1 MKKKLCRFIKKAD
14 SKISKSM
21 AKLDLN
27 ESEEVVNILNLPNE
41 ILVQIIIKLDQDDI
55 LKSVALVCKRF
66 FEVTRLPKIL
76 PIINIQCQG
85 DFEEDLPR
93 IQNCLAVYPKS
104 QLHVVDLEIKLSLG
118 HFEVLE
124 SVAPSI
130 QKLKITVDFDLDFP
144 QPPLFE
150 NLKELEL
157 EDFAYLE
164 DDFDFHGIGFW
175 KQFPNLTSLKI
186 SLTSHYTNNTDVSY
200 TKLSMTSVINFDN
213 FLFFI
218 FSVHHQP
225 HG

>member
-1 MKKKLCRFIKKAD
+1 M
-14 SKISKSM
+14 
-21 AKLDLN
+21 
-27 ESEEVVNILNLPNE
+27 VNILTLPNE
-41 ILVQIIIKLDQDDI
+41 ILEQIIIKLAKDDI

-66 FEVTRLPKIL
+66 LEVTRLPKIL
-76 PIINIQCQG
+76 PIIDIQCQG
-85 DFEEDLPR
+85 DFEEDLSR

-104 QLHVVDLEIKLSLG
+104 QLHVFDLEIKLSLG

-130 QKLKITVDFDLDFP
+130 QKLKIMVDFDLDFP
-144 QPPLFE
+144 EPPLFE

-186 SLTSHYTNNTDVSY
+186 RLTSHYTNNTDVS
-200 TKLSMTSVINFDN
+200 
-213 FLFFI
+213 
-218 FSVHHQP
+218 
-225 HG
+225 